1 MYSISVLAMFKNECS
16 VIKAW
21 IEHYLAEGVEHF
33 YLIDNGTGDNTNTIL
48 SRYSH
53 YITLIKDGKRM
64 ETGTQT
70 LLMNTLY
77 LHKIRKETEWLII
90 CDVDEYIYARNDYI
104 QIMDV
109 LKTIPRNIEK
119 IWIPWKCFGSN
130 GHKDQPTSITKSFT
144 KRQSSISIKIE
155 HGKIICRAKYLIKIL
170 SAGNNVNLSNHNT
183 TYLSNCQIFDNVKH
197 ADDIILEEHNLHLN
211 HYMLMSEDYYKY
223 TKCSRGGGETGHTTD
238 KFTMPAFYNMDKTFN
253 EIEDTELANKKYT
266 TKKMP
271 KMGASLVE

>member
-16 VIKAW
+16 TIKAW
-21 IEHYLAEGVEHF
+21 MEHYLAEGVEHF
-33 YLIDNGTGDNTNTIL
+33 YLIDNGSGDNTNTIL

-119 IWIPWKCFGSN
+119 IWVPWKCFGSN
-130 GHKDQPTSITKSFT
+130 GHKVQPTSITKSFT
-144 KRQSSISIKIE
+144 KRQTSISIKIE

-170 SAGNNVNLSNHNT
+170 SAGNNVDLSNHNT
-183 TYLSNCQIFDNVKH
+183 TYLSNCQIFDNIKH
-197 ADDIILEEHNLHLN
+197 EDDIILEEHNLHLN

-253 EIEDTELANKKYT
+253 EVEDTELANKKYT

-271 KMGASLVE
+271 KMDGH